1 MKYRVLIGGNRGDRR
16 IEEGELV
23 ELSRAEAK
31 GFIAAGMVE
40 PADDGEDD

>member
-40 PADDGEDD
+40 PVGGEDD